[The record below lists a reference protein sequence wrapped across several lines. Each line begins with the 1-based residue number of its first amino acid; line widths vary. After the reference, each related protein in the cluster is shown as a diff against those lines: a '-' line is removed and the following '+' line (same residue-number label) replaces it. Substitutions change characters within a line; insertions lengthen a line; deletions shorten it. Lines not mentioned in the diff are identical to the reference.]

1 MALRVETTSIQEL
14 TSQLLEIM
22 LNKALKI
29 RIHLVI

>member
-29 RIHLVI
+29 RINLVI